1 MARRTRE
8 KSKSNKKPKMKKS
21 SSIGDCNDKEM
32 NSKDLSKKEAL
43 FKNKKSLKSEVTIDK
58 TKLIKLKP
66 KLNLKSK
73 I

>member
-1 MARRTRE
+1 
-8 KSKSNKKPKMKKS
+8 MKKS

-32 NSKDLSKKEAL
+32 NSKDLSKKESL